1 MNTLTPDSQ
10 LSFNWYL
17 LFVLLGIF
25 QALFLGVVIYLK
37 GRRSGS
43 RFKYLSLF
51 ILSLGIVLTEVFLN
65 YSGYITQIIWIHK
78 FSFPVQFLIAPSLFL
93 FIKESLQ
100 TKEAKNS
107 WIHFILFFI
116 FLLYFSLYYLQDGAV
131 KYNLRIEENGLDLG
145 KLPVKSNTV
154 YDPLQIHHYFHFL
167 VFVQLLFYAYLIW
180 QVVAMRYRS
189 ETISIFNGQRFFLNH
204 YRNLLLYYLLA
215 ILIMAWLLI
224 RYFWLGDYIFS
235 LYLTVILYLI
245 SINISYRSLNE
256 YFRKRQSVK
265 YASSGLNPDEKS
277 FILAQIRQVVENEE
291 FFCRGNASLEALS
304 RHIKVSKHNVSQ
316 VINEMLGKSFF
327 EYLAELRISK
337 ARKLLSDP
345 AYLNVTIDEI
355 SFLVGYNSR
364 SAFNRVFKSI
374 TSITPAE
381 YRKANT

>member
-1 MNTLTPDSQ
+1 MNTLTSDSH

-25 QALFLGVVIYLK
+25 QALFLGVVIFMK
-37 GRRSGS
+37 GRRSGN
-43 RFKYLSLF
+43 RFKYLGLL
-51 ILSLGIVLTEVFLN
+51 ILSLGIILIEVFLN
-65 YSGYITQIIWIHK
+65 YSGYITQMIHIHK
-78 FSFPVQFLIAPSLFL
+78 FSFPIQFLIAPSLFL
-93 FIKESLQ
+93 FIKGSLQ
-100 TKEAKNS
+100 TKLARNS
-107 WIHFILFFI
+107 WVHFIPFAF
-116 FLLYFSLYYLQDGAV
+116 FLLYFMLYYVQDGAV
-131 KYNLRIEENGLDLG
+131 KYNLRIEENGLNLE
-145 KLPVKSNTV
+145 KLPVESRAF
-154 YDPLQIHHYFHFL
+154 YDPLRIHHYFHFL

-180 QVVAMRYRS
+180 RELSVRYRK
-189 ETISIFNGQRFFLNH
+189 EAIKLFNSQRYFLNQ

-256 YFRKRQSVK
+256 YFRNRQSVK
-265 YASSGLNPDEKS
+265 YASSNLDFDEKTS
-277 FILAQIRQVVENEE
+277 ILDQIRKVAEDEG
-291 FFCRGNASLEALS
+291 FYCKGNASLDALS
-304 RHIKVSKHNVSQ
+304 GQIKVSKHNVSQ

-337 ARKLLSDP
+337 AKELLSDQ
-345 AYLNVTIDEI
+345 AYQNVTIDEI

-374 TSITPAE
+374 TSTTPAE
-381 YRKANT
+381 YRRTNT